1 MALCNVAGSWVGTRL
16 ALRLGS
22 RFVRIVFV
30 VVVSA
35 LIARYAWDLY
45 ARP

>member
-1 MALCNVAGSWVGTRL
+1 MALCNVAGSFVGTRL
-16 ALRLGS
+16 ALKLGS
-22 RFVRIVFV
+22 GFVRAVFV
-30 VVVSA
+30 IVVSM